1 MFTFS
6 DRVAI
11 VTGAAGNLGSAVARA
26 FQAASASL
34 VLVDHKPDRLSDLF
48 PEVASSPDQLLA
60 ISADLTDEGS
70 VQEMIDQ
77 ALGHFGRIDVLV
89 NAAGGW
95 RGGKPV
101 HETPLDTLDFLLNL
115 NTRSVFIASRA
126 VIPSMLDRGSGKIVN
141 VAARAALGA
150 AARNGA
156 YSASKSA
163 VVRLTETMAVELAES
178 GVKVFAISPGL
189 VRTAMVL
196 NLVESPDGQ
205 RWMAESLKPQL
216 DGGRDVPP
224 TFAAAMAVELVSGR
238 LDALAGRAVRADR
251 DDAAELA
258 RRAGEIVEN
267 DERVLRMVHYP
278 SG

>member
-1 MFTFS
+1 MFDFS

-60 ISADLTDEGS
+60 IAADLTDEGS

-126 VIPSMLDRGSGKIVN
+126 VVPSMLDRGSGKIVN

-163 VVRLTETMAVELAES
+163 VVRLTETMAAELKHE
-178 GVKVFAISPGL
+178 GINVNCVLPGTIDTPQN
-189 VRTAMVL
+189 RQSMPKADH
-196 NLVESPDGQ
+196 S
-205 RWMAESLKPQL
+205 RW
-216 DGGRDVPP
+216 VPP
-224 TFAAAMAVELVSGR
+224 EAIASVILFLASDAAWPVSG
-238 LDALAGRAVRADR
+238 AAVPVYGR
-251 DDAAELA
+251 
-258 RRAGEIVEN
+258 
-267 DERVLRMVHYP
+267 
-278 SG
+278 S